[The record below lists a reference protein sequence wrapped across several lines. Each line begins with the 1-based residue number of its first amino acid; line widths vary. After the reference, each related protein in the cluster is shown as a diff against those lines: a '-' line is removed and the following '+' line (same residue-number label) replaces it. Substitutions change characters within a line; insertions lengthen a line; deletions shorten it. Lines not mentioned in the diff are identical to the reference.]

1 MFVSKSG
8 DGTERPSSPSL
19 SQTSLESCSPLL
31 CSTPRAG
38 LPARTS
44 NLSSTKVRERESISE
59 VEAPKDNETC
69 DDVIDDS
76 TGMESSCLGDE
87 FNEFQ

>member
-31 CSTPRAG
+31 RSTPRAG

-59 VEAPKDNETC
+59 VEALKDNETC

-76 TGMESSCLGDE
+76 TGMESSCLGEE
-87 FNEFQ
+87 FSEFQ

>member
-1 MFVSKSG
+1 MALKDLPHQVY
-8 DGTERPSSPSL
+8 
-19 SQTSLESCSPLL
+19 QTSLESCSPLL

-59 VEAPKDNETC
+59 VEAPKDNETG
-69 DDVIDDS
+69 DVIDDS

-87 FNEFQ
+87 FSEFQ